1 MNSKKKIFIAGH
13 KGLVGSAIKRRLEL
27 EEDIEIYTESKENLN
42 LLDKEAVLNFFIT
55 NKFDEVY
62 LCAARV
68 GGIHANN
75 TYPVNFILENLSI
88 QNNIIESSH
97 STNVEKLLFLG
108 SSCIY
113 PRDCIQ
119 PIKEEYL
126 LSGPLENTN
135 KPYAIAKIAGL
146 ITCESFNRQFSTDYR
161 SVMPTNLYGINDNF
175 HLENS
180 HVIPALI
187 KKILTAKKEKSDV
200 VEVWGTGKPKREFLF
215 SDDLADACIFYMNI
229 DKRKID
235 NSHVNIGTGI
245 DITIKELAELICDV
259 AGYDGKLFFNSNMP
273 DGTPQK
279 LLDVSKINSYGWN
292 AKTSLKEGLNKTID
306 WFNSSEK

>member
-126 LSGPLENTN
+126 LSGPLEDTN

-229 DKRKID
+229 GKRKID

-245 DITIKELAELICDV
+245 DITIKELAELICEV

-279 LLDVSKINSYGWN
+279 LLDVSKINSYGWS

>member
-229 DKRKID
+229 DKRKIH